1 MSRKCK
7 FFASFICLLLSLV
20 LFTGCAQ
27 LTETPEQIAKAAA
40 EQSAQEVLGK
50 LIWGEA
56 DRTAIT
62 GDVTFITSNKNYPGV
77 SIEWSSNQ
85 EDVISKEGKVTRP
98 SYNDERAVMVGENK
112 VVKVVITAK
121 VTATYSWGPEGVEKT
136 ATTEAISKQFNFS
149 VLTLADGIDFGTI
162 KAVKARAWDYIYVQ
176 QGVDKA
182 LVSNSNVV
190 YNVQIKGKVT
200 AKLQASGAT
209 RGFFMHDGT
218 EGIYVYGDNS
228 ANIGDTVEVIGE
240 IYSYYGNLQVGS
252 NITVNVIADE
262 DFDLPE
268 HQATTPQQWEDK
280 TKGLGDDVIGRLG
293 GDLLKVSG
301 YLTEKT
307 PTAGS
312 DKYCLVDAETGEESW
327 LYYKAYTAEM
337 EEVLKSYVGKY
348 VDLYGVSY
356 DRDSR
361 IQKNEICWTGE
372 IVETEAPKVD
382 DATRVQVALSQINL
396 EESYKE
402 DFDLSAAGVW
412 EVVSGTG
419 IEIVEGVAKV
429 TQGDADQEVV
439 LKVTVTIGEATAS
452 KEFTVVVKGIVK
464 ETVKHA
470 GTKEDPYSVSDALL
484 VAGEL
489 AVGGSTDTVYAIGQ
503 IVSIKELSTSYG
515 NATFNI
521 SDGKN
526 EIIVYRA
533 KFLNNEKFTSED
545 QIKVG
550 DVVVICGQ
558 LTNYNGTL
566 EFNSGCYVDSFGE
579 LVEEGPFKVNTPY
592 YFALE
597 QVNLGKTLYLTGAMN
612 GYYYGVTENTA
623 EAAQVVV
630 EQAEGGYNLKVVKA
644 DGSVVYMDIILNGTY
659 VNVVFVEA
667 PTTPFTY
674 NEEYDTFTKEVD
686 GKERYIGTYGTYT
699 TMSPST
705 IDKAATSFVAHLY
718 EIKQGE
724 QPEPKH
730 EHVACPECGLC
741 VAEDCDG
748 AEAEKCP
755 GHEEKPEPETKGEV
769 ELTVDAL
776 GVASQTY
783 ASSTAT
789 VNGVA
794 FEFIQIGNYG
804 NGIQMR
810 DKNGN
815 TSQLWNTVAFGG
827 AIVKIELVYAA
838 TMDVTYSN
846 ANAVIFQFGN
856 AVGSYTYE
864 TKLSTTSG
872 VKTYTITPDAETYTF
887 FRLEHDLGYTMY
899 WDSITIYFA
908 AGEVVTPHEHN
919 FVDGKCECGEK
930 DPNYIPPHVHEA
942 CPKCGKC
949 LTEDCDG
956 EKCPGH
962 EVVAPTTGLKEGQ
975 AYRFT
980 LVQPKAGKTVY
991 FTGKMSSY
999 YYATSTD
1006 INAGVDV
1013 FVEFVEGGLNLYF
1026 VDADGAK
1033 HYMGMAVSGTYVNAV
1048 FDQDKT
1054 VFTYDEELQTV
1065 VGLVNG
1071 AKYVFGTRNDN
1082 TYTTI
1087 GANALSYSPFM
1098 VTFVPVGE
1106 PAPHEHNFVEG
1117 KCECGE
1123 EDPNYVPPHV
1133 HEACPECGLCLAED
1147 CEGEKCPGH
1156 EEEPVVSGGKA
1167 DLETIQTS
1175 MAQGDSSYTK
1185 TFTSAAGWVS
1195 VNAAIQTGNSTNI
1208 NPQFT
1213 VIGPDMTYKAVCLN
1227 GKVSAVGTLTSPT
1240 LNGGISKLTFNWAK
1254 VFSDTKIKFTVTITD
1269 LATGAKYEYV
1279 VDRTFTDGKDGQH
1292 VLQTEEFVLETPI
1305 TGDFTIQFVNNAPSA
1320 STSNKDR
1327 ATIFNIAWEGAGE
1340 VEAPHVHEGG
1350 KATCAKLAVCSE
1362 CGEEYG
1368 ELADHVWDERG
1379 YSYNDEKH
1387 WVDCV
1392 VCQVAKNDEV
1402 EHDFSNGDCV
1412 CGKEAPHV
1420 HEACPEC
1427 GLCLTE
1433 DCDGEKCEGHEAQS
1447 AVTVTF
1453 VVANVA
1459 KAQGW
1464 GSTANNL
1471 KNAYAIDEVVSIS
1484 VAGGSNSGKFY
1495 TDHLRIYATDT
1506 PAGSITLTAAEGYKI
1521 ESVSFGL
1528 VTGTYAFLQ
1537 YNGATITNGQTV
1549 DINAASA
1556 VFNTVKNG
1564 SDGKQVRLLSV
1575 TITYVAA

>member
-20 LFTGCAQ
+20 LFTGCSQ
-27 LTETPEQIAKAAA
+27 LTETPEQIAKTAADQA
-40 EQSAQEVLGK
+40 AQEVLGK

-62 GDVTFITSNKNYPGV
+62 SDVTFITSNKNYPGV
-77 SIEWSSNQ
+77 SIEWSSSE
-85 EDVISKEGKVTRP
+85 EDLISNTGKVTRP

-121 VTATYSWGPEGVEKT
+121 VTATYSWGPEGAEKT

-262 DFDLPE
+262 GYELPE

-382 DATRVQVALSQINL
+382 DESRVQVALKQINL

-412 EVVSGTG
+412 EVVSGTA
-419 IEIVEGVAKV
+419 IEIVDGVAKV

-439 LKVTVTIGEATAS
+439 LKVTVTIGEASAS

-489 AVGGSTDTVYAIGQ
+489 AVGGLTDTVYAIGQ

-558 LTNYNGTL
+558 LTNFSGTL

-597 QVNLGKTLYLTGAMN
+597 QANLGKTLYLTGAMN

-630 EQAEGGYNLKVVKA
+630 EQAEGGYNLKVVKV

-667 PTTPFTY
+667 PTTPFAY
-674 NEEYDTFTKEVD
+674 NEEFDTFTKEVD
-686 GKERYIGTYGTYT
+686 GKVRYIGTYGTYT

-718 EIKQGE
+718 DIEQGE

-730 EHVACPECGLC
+730 EHVACPECGKC
-741 VAEDCDG
+741 TADDCDG
-748 AEAEKCP
+748 TEEEQCA
-755 GHEEKPEPETKGEV
+755 GHE
-769 ELTVDAL
+769 
-776 GVASQTY
+776 
-783 ASSTAT
+783 
-789 VNGVA
+789 
-794 FEFIQIGNYG
+794 I
-804 NGIQMR
+804 
-810 DKNGN
+810 
-815 TSQLWNTVAFGG
+815 
-827 AIVKIELVYAA
+827 
-838 TMDVTYSN
+838 
-846 ANAVIFQFGN
+846 
-856 AVGSYTYE
+856 
-864 TKLSTTSG
+864 
-872 VKTYTITPDAETYTF
+872 
-887 FRLEHDLGYTMY
+887 
-899 WDSITIYFA
+899 
-908 AGEVVTPHEHN
+908 VTP
-919 FVDGKCECGEK
+919 
-930 DPNYIPPHVHEA
+930 
-942 CPKCGKC
+942 
-949 LTEDCDG
+949 TQ
-956 EKCPGH
+956 
-962 EVVAPTTGLKEGQ
+962 GLKEGQ

-999 YYATSTD
+999 YYATSED

-1033 HYMGMAVSGTYVNAV
+1033 HYMGMVVSGTHINAV

-1065 VGLVNG
+1065 VGLVDG
-1071 AKYVFGTRNDN
+1071 KEYVFGTRNDN

-1087 GANALSYSPFM
+1087 GANALSYAPFM

-1106 PAPHEHNFVEG
+1106 PGPHEHKFVDG

-1133 HEACPECGLCLAED
+1133 HEECPECGKCLAED
-1147 CEGEKCPGH
+1147 CDGEKCEGH
-1156 EEEPVVSGGKA
+1156 EEKPVVSGGKA

-1227 GKVSAVGTLTSPT
+1227 GKTTAIGTLTSPT

-1254 VFSDTKIKFTVTITD
+1254 VFSDTKIKFTVTVTD

-1327 ATIFNIAWEGAGE
+1327 ATIFNIAWESAGE

-1350 KATCAKLAVCSE
+1350 KATCATLAVCSE

-1379 YSYNDEKH
+1379 YAYNDEKH

-1392 VCQVAKNDEV
+1392 VCQVATNEEV

-1412 CGKEAPHV
+1412 CGKRAPHQ

-1427 GLCLTE
+1427 GLCVAE
-1433 DCDGEKCEGHEAQS
+1433 DCDGAEEVKCAGHVAGPQEVTIAEALAAADGTQVIIAAKVKSVDTEWSTQYNNMSVTLEDATGTLYVFRLATKVALLDEVIVTGTMATYYESRQIAQGATAEIVKVHEHTYTNGQCECGTKDPNYVPEVTVSYELLTSCNFDSYASNTTAKSNVTENGITFTTNSVNKMYTDNTPGSVSLKFNNSSSSNAGFEATGFTSAISKITFKAATWNS
-1447 AVTVTF
+1447 AVTLTIVGKTADGTTISKTVQVANTAKAFAAEEF
-1453 VVANVA
+1453 VVEFE
-1459 KAQGW
+1459 
-1464 GSTANNL
+1464 TP
-1471 KNAYAIDEVVSIS
+1471 VVS
-1484 VAGGSNSGKFY
+1484 F
-1495 TDHLRIYATDT
+1495 
-1506 PAGSITLTAAEGYKI
+1506 TL
-1521 ESVSFGL
+1521 
-1528 VTGTYAFLQ
+1528 
-1537 YNGATITNGQTV
+1537 
-1549 DINAASA
+1549 AASKRA
-1556 VFNTVKNG
+1556 FVDDIAF
-1564 SDGKQVRLLSV
+1564 
-1575 TITYVAA
+1575 YVIAPQNEQ

>member
-20 LFTGCAQ
+20 LFTGCSQ
-27 LTETPEQIAKAAA
+27 LNETPEQIAKTAADQA
-40 EQSAQEVLGK
+40 AQEVLGK

-62 GDVTFITSNKNYPGV
+62 SDVTFITSNKNYPGV
-77 SIEWSSNQ
+77 SIEWSSSE
-85 EDVISKEGKVTRP
+85 EDLISNTGKVTRP

-121 VTATYSWGPEGVEKT
+121 VTATYSWGPEGAEKT

-149 VLTLADGIDFGTI
+149 VLTLADGIDSGTI

-190 YNVQIKGKVT
+190 YNVQLKGKVT

-209 RGFFMHDGT
+209 KGFFMHDGT

-262 DFDLPE
+262 GYELPE

-489 AVGGSTDTVYAIGQ
+489 AVGGLTDTVYAIGQ

-597 QVNLGKTLYLTGAMN
+597 QANLGKTLYLTGAMN

-630 EQAEGGYNLKVVKA
+630 EQAEGGYNLKVVKV

-667 PTTPFTY
+667 PTTPFAY
-674 NEEYDTFTKEVD
+674 NEEFDTFTKEVD
-686 GKERYIGTYGTYT
+686 GKVRYIGTYGTYT

-755 GHEEKPEPETKGEV
+755 GHE
-769 ELTVDAL
+769 
-776 GVASQTY
+776 
-783 ASSTAT
+783 
-789 VNGVA
+789 
-794 FEFIQIGNYG
+794 
-804 NGIQMR
+804 
-810 DKNGN
+810 
-815 TSQLWNTVAFGG
+815 
-827 AIVKIELVYAA
+827 
-838 TMDVTYSN
+838 
-846 ANAVIFQFGN
+846 
-856 AVGSYTYE
+856 
-864 TKLSTTSG
+864 
-872 VKTYTITPDAETYTF
+872 
-887 FRLEHDLGYTMY
+887 
-899 WDSITIYFA
+899 
-908 AGEVVTPHEHN
+908 
-919 FVDGKCECGEK
+919 
-930 DPNYIPPHVHEA
+930 
-942 CPKCGKC
+942 
-949 LTEDCDG
+949 
-956 EKCPGH
+956 
-962 EVVAPTTGLKEGQ
+962 VVAPTTGLKEGQ

-1006 INAGVDV
+1006 IDAGVDV

-1033 HYMGMAVSGTYVNAV
+1033 HYMGMVVSGTHINAV

-1054 VFTYDEELQTV
+1054 VFTYNEELQTV
-1065 VGLVNG
+1065 VGLVDG
-1071 AKYVFGTRNDN
+1071 KEYVFGTRNDN

-1087 GANALSYSPFM
+1087 GANALSYAPFM

-1123 EDPNYVPPHV
+1123 VDPNYVPPHV
-1133 HEACPECGLCLAED
+1133 HEECPECGKCLAED
-1147 CEGEKCPGH
+1147 CDGEKCEGH
-1156 EEEPVVSGGKA
+1156 EEKPVVSGGRA
-1167 DLETIQTS
+1167 DLETMTPAATGGLNTGGTGQYVSLTS
-1175 MAQGDSSYTK
+1175 NNGWSMVNSALLVGGSADSNPVF
-1185 TFTSAAGWVS
+1185 TF
-1195 VNAAIQTGNSTNI
+1195 
-1208 NPQFT
+1208 
-1213 VIGPDMTYKAVCLN
+1213 IGEDNTTKAVTIN
-1227 GKVSAVGTLTSPT
+1227 GKVGASGVLTSPT
-1240 LNGGISKLTFNWAK
+1240 LNGGISKLTFNYGHA
-1254 VFSDTKIKFTVTITD
+1254 FSDKNGVNITITITD
-1269 LATGAKYEYV
+1269 VANGNTIELTLVKSGSEVVQKTAYV
-1279 VDRTFTDGKDGQH
+1279 A
-1292 VLQTEEFVLETPI
+1292 EFVLENPI
-1305 TGDFTIQFVNNAPSA
+1305 SGDFTIEFTNNSPTNS
-1320 STSNKDR
+1320 SSGNKDR
-1327 ATIFNIAWEGAGE
+1327 VSLWNIVWEGAAAE
-1340 VEAPHVHEGG
+1340 TPHVHEGG
-1350 KATCAKLAVCSE
+1350 KATCTKLAVCAE

-1368 ELADHVWDERG
+1368 ELAAHVWDDRG

-1402 EHDFSNGDCV
+1402 EHDFSNGNCV
-1412 CGKEAPHV
+1412 CGKVAPHV

-1427 GLCLTE
+1427 GLCLAE
-1433 DCDGEKCEGHEAQS
+1433 DCEGEKCEGHVAGPKEVTIAEALKAADGTQVIIAAKVKSVDTEWSTQYNNMSVTLEDATGTLYVFRLATKVALLDEVIVTGTMATYYESRQIAQGATAEIVKVHEHTYTNGQCECGTKDPNYVPEVTVSYELLTSCNFDSYASNTTAKSNVTENGITFTTNSVNKMYTDNTPGSVSLKFNNSSSSNAGFEAKGFTSAISKITFKAATWNS
-1447 AVTVTF
+1447 AVTLTIVGKTADGTTISKTVQVANTAKAFAAEEF
-1453 VVANVA
+1453 VVEFE
-1459 KAQGW
+1459 
-1464 GSTANNL
+1464 TP
-1471 KNAYAIDEVVSIS
+1471 VVS
-1484 VAGGSNSGKFY
+1484 F
-1495 TDHLRIYATDT
+1495 
-1506 PAGSITLTAAEGYKI
+1506 TL
-1521 ESVSFGL
+1521 
-1528 VTGTYAFLQ
+1528 
-1537 YNGATITNGQTV
+1537 
-1549 DINAASA
+1549 AASKRA
-1556 VFNTVKNG
+1556 FVDDIAF
-1564 SDGKQVRLLSV
+1564 
-1575 TITYVAA
+1575 YVIAPQNEQ